1 MQNLRGDK
9 IMDTMEMIA
18 KALEA
23 VVEQRVAEK
32 AKEVNLDSV
41 LEFIKTADRE
51 ALNNMLIAI
60 GETSIGSNLI
70 QDIVERKIE
79 ENEELIYKDDID
91 VQTVDECGLL
101 EDCYNEYLDN
111 ACDLREV
118 AKDIIDRL

>member
-1 MQNLRGDK
+1 
-9 IMDTMEMIA
+9 MDTMEMIT

-23 VVEQRVAEK
+23 VVEQKVAEK
-32 AKEVNLDSV
+32 ATTVNLDSV

-79 ENEELIYKDDID
+79 EDEKLVHTDDID
-91 VQTVDECGLL
+91 VQMVDECGLL

-111 ACDLREV
+111 ACDLREI
-118 AKDIIDRL
+118 AKDIIDRI